1 MFVAQVIKSETD
13 VQHSWC
19 SRHAEAQVRTVLM
32 SVIYDKALKRKDIS
46 GRVSKRRDGEGSK
59 AEEDDTGA
67 DVGKIVNL
75 MSGDA
80 SRVSGPLAFCCCQ
93 SHSYPGC
100 PDRLRDVFHLWM
112 SDWYSKFVVVH
123 CE

>member
-1 MFVAQVIKSETD
+1 
-13 VQHSWC
+13 
-19 SRHAEAQVRTVLM
+19 M

-59 AEEDDTGA
+59 VKKDDTGA

-80 SRVSGPLAFCCCQ
+80 SRVSAHLLSIFFQ

-112 SDWYSKFVVVH
+112 SDWYSKFIVVH

>member
-59 AEEDDTGA
+59 AKEDDTGA
-67 DVGKIVNL
+67 DVYCNRK
-75 MSGDA
+75 
-80 SRVSGPLAFCCCQ
+80 
-93 SHSYPGC
+93 
-100 PDRLRDVFHLWM
+100 
-112 SDWYSKFVVVH
+112 
-123 CE
+123 